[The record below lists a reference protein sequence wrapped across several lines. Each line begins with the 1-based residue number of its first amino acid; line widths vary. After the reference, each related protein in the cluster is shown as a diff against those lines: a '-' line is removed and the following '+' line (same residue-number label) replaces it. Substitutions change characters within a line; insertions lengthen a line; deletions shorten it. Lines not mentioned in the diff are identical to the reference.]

1 MIQFENQETTSFY
14 ILMGGHLSKKILLE
28 QGVPQ
33 GDVISPYIFIVAVEV
48 LLIKL
53 TNTKL
58 ITGITFG
65 CSEGRAETFADD
77 TRIYFERTPENL
89 RNAIKCLKEFAAISG
104 LQCNLDKT
112 SVIPIGMKIHY
123 VLN

>member
-1 MIQFENQETTSFY
+1 MRKKASLILLVDFRKAIDSIDHKSITMVLKELGFGDNAVKWISIFFDSREAY

-53 TNTKL
+53 TSTKL
-58 ITGITFG
+58 ITGITIG
-65 CSEGRAETFADD
+65 CTEGRMLSNVFN
-77 TRIYFERTPENL
+77 NL
-89 RNAIKCLKEFAAISG
+89 HL
-104 LQCNLDKT
+104 
-112 SVIPIGMKIHY
+112 
-123 VLN
+123 